1 MAELKYLSHL
11 VNEKLVQL
19 LAQVDVFVVYQ
30 ILGGTKFDRYS
41 NE

>member
-1 MAELKYLSHL
+1 MSHL

-30 ILGGTKFDRYS
+30 ILRGTKFDRYS